1 MLNKFAGDLD
11 GKADPKKAGFL
22 DTLGA
27 ALAPDWKVDSVS
39 AWAFSKGDE
48 VRSAQVGSFGNVG
61 WIEGKTGRDF
71 PLNNALPG
79 TGIRAQDLENMT
91 GIAATTSLAP
101 GARPLIALLGLTVGA
116 SLLGCGLLRVS
127 RERA

>member
-1 MLNKFAGDLD
+1 MRKLRLPGGD
-11 GKADPKKAGFL
+11 
-22 DTLGA
+22 GA
-27 ALAPDWKVDSVS
+27 EVLTFPVS
-39 AWAFSKGDE
+39 QWESDDAWAFSKGDE

-61 WIEGKTGRDF
+61 WIEGKTGHDF
-71 PLNNALPG
+71 ALNNALPG
-79 TGIRAQDLENMT
+79 TGIRAQDLENRT

-127 RERA
+127 RERG